1 VRELLIAA
9 VVLMGL
15 WLLAAAV
22 LLVIGRKTIAR
33 EFVTFLP
40 NLIRLFRG
48 LLGDERVPRSSK
60 VLLLLGAFWLASPID
75 LVPEILPGVGALD
88 DAVIAG
94 LVLRH
99 VVKRAGP
106 DIVMDHWRGDPKTI
120 GLMLRAARLSS
131 THHPPRVVRENEEL
145 LDRRRF
151 GSAP

>member
-1 VRELLIAA
+1 MRGLLIA
-9 VVLMGL
+9 VGVLVGL
-15 WLLAAAV
+15 WLLAAVV

-33 EFVTFLP
+33 ELVTFLP

-75 LVPEILPGVGALD
+75 LLPEFLPGVGALD
-88 DAVIAG
+88 DAVVAG

-106 DIVMDHWRGDPKTI
+106 DVVKEHWRGDPKTI
-120 GLMLRAARLSS
+120 GLMLRAARVSD
-131 THHPPRVVRENEEL
+131 P
-145 LDRRRF
+145 
-151 GSAP
+151 AP